1 MDKALLKKEFDNL
14 KAQILQVFRNMM
26 EDAANP
32 KTGAFTLDKSSRIWR
47 NTNID
52 TEGMNVIK
60 VIVPYYIKYI
70 DGIDDDGKQWDFAR
84 RPWYMVMDEKPL
96 FRWMPPFDVIYA
108 WMRKR
113 GMSTDSVSVY
123 QMRMAIAL
131 NGIKPRNVFKGWEK
145 ETDKAIE
152 EFFDNIFNEIITDLK
167 DYFNK

>member
-1 MDKALLKKEFDNL
+1 MDKNKLQKAFNVLKG
-14 KAQILQVFRNMM
+14 QILQVFRNMM
-26 EDAANP
+26 EGAANP
-32 KTGAFTLDKSSRIWR
+32 KTGDYTLDKSSRIWR

-84 RPWYMVMDEKPL
+84 RPWYMVKDEKPL
-96 FRWMPPFDVIYA
+96 FRWLPPFDVIYA

>member
-32 KTGAFTLDKSSRIWR
+32 KTGDFTLDRSSRIWR

-70 DGIDDDGKQWDFAR
+70 DGIDDDGKQWEWAR

-123 QMRMAIAL
+123 QMRMSIAV